1 MRVHECPN
9 MILSLL
15 KKQRVVYCKACKED
29 PTTEPVEMCN
39 YCALAEIRQSYKD
52 KDKIHEEH

>member
-1 MRVHECPN
+1 MSEYD
-9 MILSLL
+9 IIFI
-15 KKQRVVYCKACKED
+15 KKAEVVYCKACKED

-39 YCALAEIRQSYKD
+39 YCTLAEIRQSYLD